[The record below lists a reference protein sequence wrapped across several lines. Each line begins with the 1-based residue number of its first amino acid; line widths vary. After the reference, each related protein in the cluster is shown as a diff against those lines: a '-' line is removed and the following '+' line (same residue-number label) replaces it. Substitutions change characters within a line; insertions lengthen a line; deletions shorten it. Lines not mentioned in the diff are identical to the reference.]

1 MSNLPLEFRPSGTIE
16 FEQIEIAPPAA
27 QPAASAAA
35 PVDEKIEADALS
47 INYGREKDVKPTA
60 AERML
65 AGTTIDWLIAFP
77 LEARPKA
84 LCDRF
89 PHVANRLARDW
100 SDKASSAR
108 SLQALAADA
117 RWGSAG
123 FPAQVQGELQRLLAL
138 LT

>member
-1 MSNLPLEFRPSGTIE
+1 MSNAPLEFRPSGTIE
-16 FEQIEIAPPAA
+16 FEQIEIAPPAV
-27 QPAASAAA
+27 QPAVSAAA
-35 PVDEKIEADALS
+35 PVDEKIETDALS

-100 SDKASSAR
+100 GDKANSAR

-123 FPAQVQGELQRLLAL
+123 FPAQVQGELLRLLAL

>member
-1 MSNLPLEFRPSGTIE
+1 MSNPPLEFRPSGTIE
-16 FEQIEIAPPAA
+16 FEQIEIGPPAA
-27 QPAASAAA
+27 QPAARAAA
-35 PVDEKIEADALS
+35 PVDEKIETDALS
-47 INYGREKDVKPTA
+47 INHGRAKDVKPTA

-77 LEARPKA
+77 VEARPKA

-100 SDKASSAR
+100 SDQANSVR
-108 SLQALAADA
+108 SLQALVADA

-123 FPAQVQGELQRLLAL
+123 FPVQVQGELQRLLAL